1 MRFTFILSDLDDAI
15 TNLLA
20 NVFHFGKIYFYY
32 LICGFLSKT
41 SESWFFFKEQHAD
54 IQKWKRREKLL
65 LVFELLLL
73 ET

>member
-1 MRFTFILSDLDDAI
+1 MRFTFILSDLDDTI
-15 TNLLA
+15 TNLLG

-41 SESWFFFKEQHAD
+41 SESCFFKKQQAD